1 MAGGT
6 PPADPDRIT
15 TRPARQSSAPVRAK
29 KRRNHLDKKLHQL
42 ETFSARGSDGRTYT
56 VRGYEHLARLETMG
70 DPHGLWEPTGE
81 AEYKLD
87 DGRPVRVDRNG
98 DMTVI
103 GTDLTLRR

>member
-1 MAGGT
+1 LRRNA
-6 PPADPDRIT
+6 P
-15 TRPARQSSAPVRAK
+15 RQSGSNPDATGPPF
-29 KRRNHLDKKLHQL
+29 KRPDPREKEENHLDKKLHQL
-42 ETFSARGSDGRTYT
+42 ETFNARGSDGRTYT

>member
-1 MAGGT
+1 M
-6 PPADPDRIT
+6 
-15 TRPARQSSAPVRAK
+15 
-29 KRRNHLDKKLHQL
+29 DKKLHQL

-56 VRGYEHLARLETMG
+56 VRGYEHLARLETIG
-70 DPHGLWEPTGE
+70 DPQGLWEPTGE

-87 DGRPVRVDRNG
+87 DGRPVRVERNG